1 MADRAVL
8 GGRPARQAVAPDPR
22 SAPGVFLSQRRL
34 LLSLRP
40 HADPDEDPERVRG
53 RVLVPV
59 SLPAGARAVRRERR
73 APGDD
78 AVRLLPFPDPLV
90 GPEHPRRVGR
100 VPDPLHVGQEPAAGA
115 LLLPPR
121 ARPTSSGRLRARE
134 LPRLPLLRGGP
145 AARGRCPHRAARP
158 PGPQLRHRRSR
169 RPGGDRPGA
178 AGRGEEEDR
187 FPDEPRGSQP
197 DPAGDGHGRERLPR
211 PSGRLDAGQGA
222 GLPADR
228 RRLLLVLPLPV
239 GHHLGAEGVL
249 AAGDDPD
256 LPPDA
261 GGGAGRRV
269 LRAGPFSRLLPGAA
283 PHGAPHRLLRA
294 GGGQRRHALPA
305 SGPGARLLPH
315 VRGRG
320 KRAARAAAT
329 RRLRGLVIR
338 VLALLP
344 YPTGRAPG
352 QRYRIEQW
360 APRLRTEGVEL
371 SLAPFLSPSGMD
383 VLYHRGRAAS
393 KVRDTLRGYLR
404 RGRDLTRPGAH
415 DVIYVYREA
424 APLGPA
430 WIEALLARRRP

>member
-115 LLLPPR
+115 RLLPPR
-121 ARPTSSGRLRARE
+121 ARPASSGRLRARE
-134 LPRLPLLRGGP
+134 LP
-145 AARGRCPHRAARP
+145 
-158 PGPQLRHRRSR
+158 
-169 RPGGDRPGA
+169 
-178 AGRGEEEDR
+178 
-187 FPDEPRGSQP
+187 
-197 DPAGDGHGRERLPR
+197 
-211 PSGRLDAGQGA
+211 
-222 GLPADR
+222 
-228 RRLLLVLPLPV
+228 RLLLVLPLPV

-283 PHGAPHRLLRA
+283 P
-294 GGGQRRHALPA
+294 
-305 SGPGARLLPH
+305 PG
-315 VRGRG
+315 
-320 KRAARAAAT
+320 
-329 RRLRGLVIR
+329 
-338 VLALLP
+338 
-344 YPTGRAPG
+344 
-352 QRYRIEQW
+352 
-360 APRLRTEGVEL
+360 
-371 SLAPFLSPSGMD
+371 
-383 VLYHRGRAAS
+383 
-393 KVRDTLRGYLR
+393 
-404 RGRDLTRPGAH
+404 
-415 DVIYVYREA
+415 
-424 APLGPA
+424 
-430 WIEALLARRRP
+430 